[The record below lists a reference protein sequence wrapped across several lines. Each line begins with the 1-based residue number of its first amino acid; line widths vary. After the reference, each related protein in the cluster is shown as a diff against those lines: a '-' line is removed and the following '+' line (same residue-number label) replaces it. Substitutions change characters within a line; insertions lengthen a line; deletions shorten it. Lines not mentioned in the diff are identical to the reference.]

1 VQFARP
7 ELVGRIERARR
18 RIWLVSPY
26 ITGGI
31 ANEIAEAA
39 ERSKARER
47 WLITELEEHSVR
59 SGVLSP
65 KGLLRLREAK
75 FEVMSLEDLHA
86 KVSVIDGWGLV
97 GSGNLTEKGLG
108 PKNGLAG
115 QKKKSNAELG
125 VILTQPQTKEAVERV
140 KVWGKAAAQLSA
152 GEIEEFVGLKRYPL
166 PENKLKK
173 VGKSVG
179 VIGTEGLKE
188 LLEGPAEPDCRYWL
202 DPNYHDRKH
211 PRWWDERRW
220 VSDRREVGIKKG
232 DLIVIYLGK
241 KYRGPGKCP
250 AVVRALGAA
259 EKKKAFLRRERDG
272 EAAKRWPWVTNIEVV
287 GEVPADEGASL
298 GLINSTGSSLQ
309 VGPREITRD
318 EFEKLAW
325 ALAT

>member
-31 ANEIAEAA
+31 ASEIAEAA
-39 ERSKARER
+39 ERSKAPER
-47 WLITELEEHSVR
+47 WLITEFEERSVR

-75 FEVMSLEDLHA
+75 FKAMSLEDLHA
-86 KVSVIDGWGLV
+86 KVSVVDGWGLV

-108 PKNGLAG
+108 PKDGVAS

-125 VILTQPQTKEAVERV
+125 VILTLSQVKEAVERV
-140 KVWGKAAAQLSA
+140 KVWRMAATQLSA
-152 GEIEEFVGLKRYPL
+152 AEIEEFVGLKMYPR
-166 PENKLKK
+166 PKTKLKK
-173 VGKSVG
+173 IGKSVG

-188 LLEGPAEPDCRYWL
+188 LLEGPVDPDCRYWL
-202 DPNYHDRKH
+202 DPNYHDREH
-211 PRWWDERRW
+211 PRWWDERHW
-220 VSDRREVGIKKG
+220 VSDRRDVGIKKG

-250 AVVRALGAA
+250 AVVRALGPA
-259 EKKKAFLRRERDG
+259 KKQEAFLRRERDA
-272 EAAKRWPWVTNIEVV
+272 EAAKRWPWVTKIEVV
-287 GEVPADEGASL
+287 GDVPADEGAPL
-298 GLINSTGSSLQ
+298 GVINTTGNSLQ
-309 VGPREITRD
+309 VGPREITRE